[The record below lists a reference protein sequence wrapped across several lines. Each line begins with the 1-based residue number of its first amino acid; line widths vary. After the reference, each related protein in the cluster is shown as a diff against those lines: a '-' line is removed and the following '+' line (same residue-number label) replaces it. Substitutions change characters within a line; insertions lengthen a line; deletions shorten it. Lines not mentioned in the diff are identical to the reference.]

1 MVWTWLSAGSFTR
14 PTLTKRPP
22 TGWHPGGRAR
32 PCSCAAQAETLHGMR
47 GVSVDR
53 EGLAQVVRE
62 FGTRWTRD
70 AADIE
75 TYLAAQVSDTSHREI
90 VGPLLAASASSGV
103 VWVGGLEVAAWGDP
117 DVPEMAFSV
126 TKSVVSV
133 VAGLAFDD
141 GLLVP
146 DQPVHEVVGVPEF
159 RGPHNERITWRHL
172 LQQSSQWE
180 GELWGKPTSVDAQSF
195 REGTERHGLSLGRA
209 GRTTTCG

>member
-1 MVWTWLSAGSFTR
+1 MG
-14 PTLTKRPP
+14 
-22 TGWHPGGRAR
+22 H
-32 PCSCAAQAETLHGMR
+32 
-47 GVSVDR
+47 VSVDR
-53 EGLAQVVRE
+53 QRLGRVVQE
-62 FGTRWTRD
+62 FGARWTRD

-75 TYLAAQVSDTSHREI
+75 TYLAAQVSDASHREV
-90 VGPLLAASASSGV
+90 VGPLRAASGASGV
-103 VWVGGLEVAAWGDP
+103 VRVGGREVAAWGDP

-146 DQPVHEVVGVPEF
+146 DQPVHQVVDVPEF
-159 RGPHNERITWRHL
+159 RGPHNEQITWRHL

-195 REGTERHGLSLGRA
+195 REGPRCTARPRA
-209 GRTTTCG
+209 RGGRTTTCG